1 VISLWLIVDLMV
13 ADGDFIV
20 IDGGSVAVAADFF
33 CPVNVG
39 VLRCFLLNY

>member
-1 VISLWLIVDLMV
+1 MLYFHLDLMV